1 MDMIPE
7 FNMGPLLLVI
17 ISITAL
23 VLLIKWRLK
32 KAEQRLLGKSVSF
45 ENRPQHPDGTLY
57 YFYHPRCGPCRSMM
71 PVIDELINRYPDRII
86 KVNVAEN
93 REMTISMGIRA
104 TPTMLLINDNKISMA
119 IIGAKSEKF
128 LEKILNTNSI

>member
-1 MDMIPE
+1 
-7 FNMGPLLLVI
+7 MGPLLLVI

-23 VLLIKWRLK
+23 VVLIKWRLK
-32 KAEQRLLGKSVSF
+32 KAEQGLLGKSVSF

-71 PVIDELINRYPDRII
+71 PVIDELIDRYPDRITKI
-86 KVNVAEN
+86 NVAEN
-93 REMTISMGIRA
+93 RELTISMGIRA
-104 TPTMLLINDNKISMA
+104 TPTMLLINDNKITRA